1 MFRSIYDNGAVNV
14 RKQDADAQ
22 LAVKRVSPNF
32 PFAISGG
39 DVTLYHDLVVLFAT
53 QWDVDAESF
62 GTAGTPS
69 GSEYQQQML
78 AIDVVKS
85 LPFGR
90 RLQVI
95 PTSSDGFQL
104 PFSITRADKFQHYTQ
119 PRARAYTE
127 DELLRHAQL
136 HDLAFNSHPFLSL
149 IVCRTMFLGDV
160 EEKSHDKLLYDAVLI
175 AGLGIKRF
183 LAQNLGYAQRQP
195 HGLPD
200 LDKLVRTTTCTL
212 YGSKLGSLEAA
223 SLHRYAQ
230 CMMILAWHE
239 LTQGLFRRAA
249 TWWTSVCGLILRIRD
264 LREQEE
270 SAAEFQ
276 INGID
281 MHLVIGEELDNMQTI
296 AQLVLLWLEL
306 HLAPIPADTSIV
318 SGTRI
323 WQSHENSFSWISELD
338 HASGKLSATEA
349 HRKSW
354 IVVCSISRVLGSL
367 VESFTDFKLTNRLI
381 DMRML
386 LGTANDD
393 AAFRVSTALP
403 HARATHTDASAASSA
418 GDFIAAALIS
428 LTELL
433 VSFQAGHATT
443 SLSAQ
448 GVANIVRACAAITLQ
463 LRSAF
468 GDPHPNFDLSRV
480 SDSNAAGRSSV
491 SASCFVD
498 VDGSCIVLTMVETIA
513 LSFELLLTQANI
525 RIASEPEASRGAIIL
540 PQEAQRTVSGE
551 LGSILGII
559 STITEF
565 FDNIPRQG
573 NRQSQVSRL
582 LGRMQD
588 QLEMLGVQPDVS
600 FAFDVAF
607 GQSKQDTWRGDKAEL
622 KGEPGLQMRPYEM
635 AASHPS
641 TAVATGISRFRD
653 MVQCPSYLTVDQQPP
668 ISLDIAASA
677 SRYDLP
683 NTTYQGKKP
692 IVHGPGPITTARQ
705 NPPQA
710 FDTLLPN
717 THESASFFGKNNC
730 FNLPGQATHA
740 WRQQSN
746 MANPTAM
753 ISTSPLHGEARFNFD
768 DGSRRCTMQTGQ
780 FGESMLRQPQPG
792 SMESSFLC
800 QSQPQPHLWSTGR
813 AYSSTELGIPSV
825 YDGLEPS
832 LRPAAQSMPVAQ
844 WSGRAQPHGSA
855 TETFHQGSGS
865 SIDER
870 PSKRPRIDLPDY
882 DWTSSTN
889 KTRLLYLDDAPCSRT
904 SLFRST
910 APIYGHH
917 LPAAAALASIKGIQP
932 LTDEIYS
939 GGTTSAQSS
948 ALEGEGTSNGRM
960 SMDSDSSL
968 SSVSDDEDDDC
979 TGNGVDEYVEEDQD
993 AESD

>member
-1 MFRSIYDNGAVNV
+1 MHDDTCVARAHTGSSQVGLKPSSGIV
-14 RKQDADAQ
+14 
-22 LAVKRVSPNF
+22 
-32 PFAISGG
+32 AISPRQPL
-39 DVTLYHDLVVLFAT
+39 TLFA
-53 QWDVDAESF
+53 S
-62 GTAGTPS
+62 
-69 GSEYQQQML
+69 Y
-78 AIDVVKS
+78 
-85 LPFGR
+85 R
-90 RLQVI
+90 
-95 PTSSDGFQL
+95 
-104 PFSITRADKFQHYTQ
+104 FSY
-119 PRARAYTE
+119 
-127 DELLRHAQL
+127 
-136 HDLAFNSHPFLSL
+136 
-149 IVCRTMFLGDV
+149 GD
-160 EEKSHDKLLYDAVLI
+160 
-175 AGLGIKRF
+175 
-183 LAQNLGYAQRQP
+183 
-195 HGLPD
+195 
-200 LDKLVRTTTCTL
+200 
-212 YGSKLGSLEAA
+212 
-223 SLHRYAQ
+223 
-230 CMMILAWHE
+230 
-239 LTQGLFRRAA
+239 RRAA

-270 SAAEFQ
+270 STAEFQ

-318 SGTRI
+318 SGTRT
-323 WQSHENSFSWISELD
+323 WPSHENSFSWISELD

-349 HRKSW
+349 HRESW
-354 IVVCSISRVLGSL
+354 IFVCSISRVLGSL
-367 VESFTDFKLTNRLI
+367 AESFTDFKLTNRLI

-386 LGTANDD
+386 LETANDD
-393 AAFRVSTALP
+393 AAFRVSTTLP
-403 HARATHTDASAASSA
+403 HARALHTDASAASSA

-433 VSFQAGHATT
+433 VCFQAEHATT
-443 SLSAQ
+443 CVSAH

-468 GDPHPNFDLSRV
+468 GDPHPTFDPGRV

-498 VDGSCIVLTMVETIA
+498 IDGSCIVLTMVETIA

-525 RIASEPEASRGAIIL
+525 RLASESEASRGAIIL
-540 PQEAQRTVSGE
+540 SQEAQRTVSE
-551 LGSILGII
+551 KLGSILGII

-573 NRQSQVSRL
+573 KRPGQVLRM

-607 GQSKQDTWRGDKAEL
+607 GQSEHDTRRGDKIDL
-622 KGEPGLQMRPYEM
+622 KGESVLQMRPYEM

-641 TAVATGISRFRD
+641 TAVATGLSRFRD
-653 MVQCPSYLTVDQQPP
+653 MAQSPSHITVDQQLP

-683 NTTYQGKKP
+683 HSTYQGKKA

-705 NPPQA
+705 EPPQA
-710 FDTLLPN
+710 VSTLLPT
-717 THESASFFGKNNC
+717 THESADFFGESDC

-753 ISTSPLHGEARFNFD
+753 ASTFPLHGEARFNFD
-768 DGSRRCTMQTGQ
+768 DSSRRCTTQTVQ
-780 FGESMLRQPQPG
+780 FGESMLRQSQPN

-813 AYSSTELGIPSV
+813 AYSSTELGIRSA

-832 LRPAAQSMPVAQ
+832 LRPAAQSMPFAQ
-844 WSGRAQPHGSA
+844 WSGRTQLPGSA
-855 TETFHQGSGS
+855 TETAHQGFGSES

-870 PSKRPRIDLPDY
+870 SNKRPRIDLPDCNR
-882 DWTSSTN
+882 TSSTN
-889 KTRLLYLDDAPCSRT
+889 KTRLLYLDDATSSRT

-917 LPAAAALASIKGIQP
+917 LSAVAALASIKGIQP
-932 LTDEIYS
+932 LTDETYS

-960 SMDSDSSL
+960 SMDLDSSL

-979 TGNGVDEYVEEDQD
+979 NGDGVDEYVEEDQD
-993 AESD
+993 GESD